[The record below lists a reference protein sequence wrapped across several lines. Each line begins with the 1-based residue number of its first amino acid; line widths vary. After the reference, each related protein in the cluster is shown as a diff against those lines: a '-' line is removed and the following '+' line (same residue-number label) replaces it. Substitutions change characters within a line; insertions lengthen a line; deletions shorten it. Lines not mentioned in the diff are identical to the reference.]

1 MNTCP
6 ICKNGELKPGTVTV
20 TLERD
25 DAIVLFKK
33 VPANVCNN
41 CASYF
46 LNSVTT
52 RLVLQKAEA
61 SFKNGAELE
70 VLQLQAA

>member
-1 MNTCP
+1 MRHCP
-6 ICKNGELKPGTVTV
+6 ICKNGEVESGTVTV

-25 DAIVLFKK
+25 GAIILLKK
-33 VPANVCNN
+33 VPARVCNN

-46 LNSVTT
+46 LDSATT

-61 SFKNGAELE
+61 SFKNGAELA